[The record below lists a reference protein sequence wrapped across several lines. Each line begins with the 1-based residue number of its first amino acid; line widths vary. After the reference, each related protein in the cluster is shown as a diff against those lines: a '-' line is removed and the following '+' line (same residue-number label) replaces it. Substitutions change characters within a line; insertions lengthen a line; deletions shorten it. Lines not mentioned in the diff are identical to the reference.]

1 MLSFFEIQI
10 QYFHMGNKNPFSMTK
25 SAFKDISIFGVLK
38 WVTVHSQTEKYVEI
52 VFTPLDWKMKHARI
66 LKNSI
71 REVEGESP
79 LPTRK
84 WKILVK
90 IEWWKSRQE

>member
-1 MLSFFEIQI
+1 
-10 QYFHMGNKNPFSMTK
+10 MTK

-52 VFTPLDWKMKHARI
+52 VSTPLDWKVKHARI
-66 LKNSI
+66 FKNCI

-90 IEWWKSRQE
+90 SETFSLGGENLARSNFDH